1 MKPTISI
8 VLPTRNAGP
17 QFAQL
22 LERLTSEHSEREL
35 EIVVID
41 SGSTDG
47 TVDVA
52 RKFAT
57 RVLEIPPASF
67 NHGLTRN
74 LGIQNSLGEICV
86 LLVQDATPIADE
98 WLEALIRP
106 FGADPMIC
114 GVTTRQVARSTA
126 DVVTN
131 WEVVNHN
138 RILGLEPNVRFMP
151 DWSEFEHLSFE
162 KKLFLCNFDNV
173 CSAIRRST
181 WEKYPFRPLAFAE
194 DLDWGVRVLQAGN
207 KIAYEPGAGV
217 IHSHERP
224 ALYHLRR
231 YYVSGKLVPKILQC
245 PAVAPPSSDDPDL
258 FRQIST
264 LLEEVFCS
272 LFLWDQV
279 NGYISGYEW
288 RQWMTQAEG
297 MGFTVAANGGQKS
310 EKMNRGFRKWLRLPD
325 VLAAHSPSP
334 TPARIHPLRAHFF
347 FLLRQV
353 AEGVP
358 ELDSALVRYIM
369 VHCLARTL
377 GGFLGA
383 HYLWSE
389 GQLRISPD
397 LHALDSMLSLGV

>member
-1 MKPTISI
+1 MKPTTSI

-17 QFAQL
+17 QFGEL
-22 LERLTSEHSEREL
+22 LERLTGENPKTEL

-47 TVDVA
+47 TVDLA
-52 RKFAT
+52 RKFGA
-57 RVLEIPPASF
+57 RVLEIPSVSF

-74 LGIQNSLGEICV
+74 LGIQNCAGEICV
-86 LLVQDATPIADE
+86 LLVQDAMPIEED

-106 FGADPMIC
+106 FGSDPMIC
-114 GVTTRQVARSTA
+114 GVTTRQVPRPTA

-138 RILGLEPNVRFMP
+138 RILGLESNVRFIP
-151 DWSEFEHLSFE
+151 DWSAFESLSFE

-173 CSAIRRST
+173 CSAVRRST
-181 WEKYPFRPLAFAE
+181 WEEYPFRPLAFAE

-272 LFLWDQV
+272 LFLWDQL

-288 RQWMTQAEG
+288 RQWMTQAER
-297 MGFTVAANGGQKS
+297 MGFTVAANGRQKS
-310 EKMNRGFRKWLRLPD
+310 EKMYRGFRKWLRLPD
-325 VLAAHSPSP
+325 VLTAHSPSP
-334 TPARIHPLRAHFF
+334 TQAGNHPMRAHFF
-347 FLLRQV
+347 FLLREV

-358 ELDSALVRYIM
+358 EMDSALVRHIM

-389 GQLRISPD
+389 RQLRISPD
-397 LHALDSMLSLGV
+397 LDALDSMLSLGV